1 MSALLLMALAAGA
14 AAQDAAVPLWGRFE
28 AAFTADED
36 TPPDT
41 DFAVEF
47 TSPSGRRHVTPG
59 FWDGGR
65 TWRVRFLPD
74 EEGTWRFR
82 SRARRGTGLDG
93 HADRFACRKFD
104 VAAGGSP
111 FLRHGPV
118 TVSANGRHLR
128 HLDGTPFFWLA
139 DTVWTG
145 PALSDKDDWDAY
157 LDNRARKHFSAVQ
170 FNALC
175 PWRAAAADAEG
186 KTAFTGDKK
195 VRVNPDYF
203 RRLDARIDAVNAHGL
218 LAAPVLIWANKAT
231 DPGNAL
237 PEEDVIKLLRYQVA
251 RYGSHHVLW
260 VLAGDNGYKGDQGER
275 WRRRI
280 GNAVFGTNRHPAPVA
295 THPTG
300 MNWPW
305 ADWRDEGWL
314 TVLGYQSGHGDS
326 AETLR
331 WVHSG
336 PPSDA
341 WRKAPARPILNL
353 EPPYEGHLAYQ
364 SRKPHSAAN
373 VRRAVYWSLLST
385 PTAGVTYGAH
395 GLWSWQRK
403 AGQEPPDHKGT
414 GAAPTW
420 REAMDLPGSTH
431 MKYAAELFTSLPW
444 WQLRPYQDLLAA
456 QPGGDDPARHVAA
469 AWSDNGDLAVIYLPA
484 GGEVRLKTGRLVE
497 GLKVE
502 WFDPRTG
509 KRRAARDNEGKY
521 RAPDEE
527 DWVLVFRKAEK

>member
-1 MSALLLMALAAGA
+1 MSLLLVMTLAAA
-14 AAQDAAVPLWGRFE
+14 EVPAQDAAVPLWGRFE
-28 AAFTADED
+28 AAFTAEED
-36 TPPDT
+36 TSPDA
-41 DFAVEF
+41 DLAVEF
-47 TSPSGRRHVTPG
+47 TSPSGRQRAVPG

-93 HADRFACRKFD
+93 QAGRFTCRKLD
-104 VAAGGSP
+104 LAAGGNP

-118 TVSANGRHLR
+118 VVSANGRHLQ

-139 DTVWTG
+139 DTAWTG
-145 PALSDKDDWDAY
+145 AALSDKDDWDTY
-157 LDNRARKHFSAVQ
+157 LDDRAKKRFSAVQ
-170 FNALC
+170 FNTLC
-175 PWRAAAADAEG
+175 PWRTAATDADG
-186 KTAFTGDKK
+186 KTGFTGEKK
-195 VRVNPDYF
+195 VRLNPDYF

-218 LAAPVLIWANKAT
+218 LAAPVLIWANRPA

-237 PEEDVIKLLRYQVA
+237 PEEDVVKLLRYQVA
-251 RYGSHHVLW
+251 RYGAHHVLW
-260 VLAGDNGYKGDQGER
+260 VMAGDNGYKGEQGER
-275 WRRRI
+275 WRRI
-280 GNAVFGTNRHPAPVA
+280 GGAVFGNNRHPAPVT

-326 AETLR
+326 PETLR
-331 WVHSG
+331 WIHSG
-336 PPSDA
+336 PPSDG
-341 WRKAPARPILNL
+341 WRKAPARPVINL

-364 SRKPHSAAN
+364 SRKPHSAYN

-403 AGQEPPDHKGT
+403 PGQEPPEHKGT
-414 GAAPTW
+414 GVAPTW

-444 WQLRPYQDLLAA
+444 WQLRPYQELLVA
-456 QPGGDDPARHVAA
+456 QPGGDDPAKHVAA

-484 GGEVRLKTGRLVE
+484 GGEVCLKTDRLVE

-521 RAPDEE
+521 RAPDED
-527 DWVLVFRKAEK
+527 DWVLVFRRPEK